1 MIISYKTNIHVIVFF
16 RYNKILIIVLV
27 LRIEAKI
34 SVGLYNS
41 TASNTVCQKKCFSCK
56 LLRVWFKMGLA
67 FKGEKAGELQ
77 TFKKYITTI
86 QQKLINQK

>member
-34 SVGLYNS
+34 SVGLYNYN
-41 TASNTVCQKKCFSCK
+41 AGNTVCQKNVFP
-56 LLRVWFKMGLA
+56 V
-67 FKGEKAGELQ
+67 
-77 TFKKYITTI
+77 
-86 QQKLINQK
+86 N

>member
-34 SVGLYNS
+34 SVGLYNYN
-41 TASNTVCQKKCFSCK
+41 AGNTVCQKKCFSCK
-56 LLRVWFKMGLA
+56 LMRVWLKMGLG
-67 FKGEKAGELQ
+67 FKGKKAGELH
-77 TFKKYITTI
+77 TFQKYITTI
-86 QQKLINQK
+86 QKKIN